1 MNPGGERTNGY
12 KPQPP
17 ERLAVHAGEDETR
30 WIWVSLCPQTVERR
44 DGEPEAEGH
53 RCSDRRQTQ
62 TGGETKS

>member
-12 KPQPP
+12 K
-17 ERLAVHAGEDETR
+17 RLHQKDETR